1 MTSESVL
8 SHAFLAL
15 YHLAALLA
23 QEPSVDA
30 TTVCVCGKGDSFD
43 IESEIS
49 SVTSH
54 GSFMSVVRAAKL
66 AADQVSHHLYLL
78 QHSKRNMH
86 LGACTQAWAMKC
98 CLRVNTRHI
107 KPPM

>member
-1 MTSESVL
+1 MTYESVL

-66 AADQVSHHLYLL
+66 AADQVSHHPALL
-78 QHSKRNMH
+78 QHNQPNLH
-86 LGACTQAWAMKC
+86 LGACIQIWAIPC
-98 CLRVNTRHI
+98 
-107 KPPM
+107 